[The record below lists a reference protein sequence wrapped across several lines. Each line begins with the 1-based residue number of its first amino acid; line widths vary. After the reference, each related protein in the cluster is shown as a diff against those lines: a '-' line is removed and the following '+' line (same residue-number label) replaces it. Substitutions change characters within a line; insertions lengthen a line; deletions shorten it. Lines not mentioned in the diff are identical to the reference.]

1 MTLKKVTREEALAEL
16 EELFEEVES
25 WDEYL
30 SHLSYYYNYAEDSGA
45 SKDLLDELHKGIK
58 EGNDELNEV
67 REAYE
72 AQYKYCHKRGWV

>member
-16 EELFEEVES
+16 EELFEEMES

-30 SHLSYYYNYAEDSGA
+30 SHLSYYYNCAEDSGA
-45 SKDLLDELHKGIK
+45 PKDLLDELHKGIK
-58 EGNDELNEV
+58 EGNKELNEV